1 MSDKHFSQDKNS
13 MNGEEQQPDGC
24 ACLTSPTPPLMNYRQ
39 FGMDSQYGE
48 VTLLL
53 CPACG
58 QIWLRY
64 LYEMEGFSRSG
75 RWYRGAITGK
85 QAAEVTA
92 GNARAML
99 EGLEWYFY
107 GGSYFEGRS
116 GRSSGPLSL

>member
-1 MSDKHFSQDKNS
+1 LNR
-13 MNGEEQQPDGC
+13 EEQQPGGC
-24 ACLTSPTPPLMNYRQ
+24 TCLTSPNPPLIIDRQ
-39 FGMDSQYGE
+39 LGMDSRYGE
-48 VTLLL
+48 VTLLT

-58 QIWLRY
+58 QMWLQY

-75 RWYRGAITGK
+75 RWYRGAITVQ

-92 GNARAML
+92 ENARAML

-107 GGSYFEGRS
+107 GGSYFDGQS